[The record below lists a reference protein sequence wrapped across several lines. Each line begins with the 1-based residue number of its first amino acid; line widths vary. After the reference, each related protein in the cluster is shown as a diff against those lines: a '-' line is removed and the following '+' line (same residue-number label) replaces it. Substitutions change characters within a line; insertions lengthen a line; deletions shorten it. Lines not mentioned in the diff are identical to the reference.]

1 MDTEFDGAVFL
12 LDGSACILEE
22 EEVLLLLLFICPWDI
37 ASCSNGGDPRIDIV
51 IIKTADKRQHI
62 SGIFNVI
69 SMLQIDVINYYKRGS
84 IAEYSLV
91 Y

>member
-1 MDTEFDGAVFL
+1 MDTDFDGAVFL
-12 LDGSACILEE
+12 LSGSACILEE
-22 EEVLLLLLFICPWDI
+22 EEVLLLFIRPWDI
-37 ASCSNGGDPRIDIV
+37 APCSNGCDPRIDIV

-62 SGIFNVI
+62 LGIFNVI

-91 Y
+91 D